1 MSIQS
6 TQLAD
11 AAQLL
16 HDAQRSGIPISPLTQ
31 TYPNLD
37 VAQANSVQRLNLARY
52 LGSGAVLRGHKIGPT
67 SAPPPRSRSAPA
79 SVLSPRSGSPTSP
92 PPSPANDSDKHLA
105 PRSRPRTRRRRRP
118 TADRRPR
125 RRHHHP
131 HPRAAHPRR
140 PPERHRS
147 HRRHTHHQA
156 HRASHRRKDKRLI
169 GPTQSPRRHRV
180 SRTRTFPSCL
190 RCRDSRPTDV
200 TFRDHNQ
207 PAHSADAAAVEH
219 SVFRYRMGLRESR
232 FGARPLAKLV
242 GDIQTLKRP
251 MAAGAVPVS
260 LLVGSE
266 PEKRD

>member
-1 MSIQS
+1 MAATTTKRLGQTRGAAEVGRELGDAGGPLLIGA
-6 TQLAD
+6 LA
-11 AAQLL
+11 ATTILTPALL
-16 HDAQRSGIPISPLTQ
+16 I
-31 TYPNLD
+31 
-37 VAQANSVQRLNLARY
+37 LAP
-52 LGSGAVLRGHKIGPT
+52 S
-67 SAPPPRSRSAPA
+67 SAPPQPS
-79 SVLSPRSGSPTSP
+79 SPH
-92 PPSPANDSDKHLA
+92 PSPGA
-105 PRSRPRTRRRRRP
+105 PGIKPAKGP
-118 TADRRPR
+118 T
-125 RRHHHP
+125 
-131 HPRAAHPRR
+131 
-140 PPERHRS
+140 
-147 HRRHTHHQA
+147 
-156 HRASHRRKDKRLI
+156 LI

-219 SVFRYRMGLRESR
+219 SVFRFRMGLRESR

-242 GDIQTLKRP
+242 GDIQTPKRP